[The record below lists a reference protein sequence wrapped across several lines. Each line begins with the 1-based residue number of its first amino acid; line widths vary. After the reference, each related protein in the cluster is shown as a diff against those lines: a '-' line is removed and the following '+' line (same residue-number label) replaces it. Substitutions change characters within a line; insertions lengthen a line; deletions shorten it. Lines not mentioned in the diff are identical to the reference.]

1 MRKKVILSVVAVIIL
16 LSLGIIFDQRQKIV
30 FKNDSIEVSIHSE
43 IDPMDYIQEIK
54 GCNDEDITVDVS
66 ELQLDQLGEYKIY
79 YHVNDKEYSLNVKVV
94 DCNPP
99 TFETVD
105 LDVDLGTDIS
115 CKQMVK
121 NIVDETETKVSFKEK
136 YDFSKA
142 GDYEVV
148 IVVEDEAGNKTEKNA
163 QVKVV
168 KDEEKPTLTGLNQM
182 SVYVNGSVDY
192 LKDVIAKDNRDQDPQ
207 IHVDDSQVDLTKAG
221 TYTIKYTVKDR
232 SGNSQEYTR
241 KITVKEK
248 TTTKTPTSIP
258 ADGSKIVYLT
268 FDDGPSSNTAKI
280 LDILSQYNCHATFF
294 VTGNGQK
301 YNYLIKR
308 AYNEGHTIGLHT
320 YTHQYKDIY
329 TSTDAY
335 FKDLTQ
341 IGNMVKEQIG
351 FVPKYI
357 RFPGGSSN
365 QVSASY
371 CKGIMSVLVNEVQE
385 KGYQYYDWNV
395 SSGDANKSSVSVS
408 TIVKNSTASS
418 ANNIMI
424 LMHDTD
430 AKKTTVEALPKVIEY
445 YQAKGYVFKGID
457 DSSFTPHHNVA
468 N

>member
-1 MRKKVILSVVAVIIL
+1 MRKKVILSVVAVIVL
-16 LSLGIIFDQRQKIV
+16 LGLGIIFDQRQKIV
-30 FKNDSIEVSIHSE
+30 FKDDFVEVNIHSE
-43 IDPMDYIQEIK
+43 INPMDYIQEIK
-54 GCNDEDITVDVS
+54 GCDDEDIKIDVS

-79 YHVNDKEYSLNVKVV
+79 YQVNDKEYSLNVRSV
-94 DCNPP
+94 DSNPP

-115 CKQMVK
+115 CEQMVK
-121 NIVDETETKVSFKEK
+121 NIDDETETRVSFKEK
-136 YDFSKA
+136 YDFSKV
-142 GDYEVV
+142 GNYEVV

-182 SVYVNGSVDY
+182 FVYVNGSVDY
-192 LKDVIAKDNRDQDPQ
+192 LKGVTAKDNRDKDPQ

-241 KITVKEK
+241 KIIVKEK
-248 TTTKTPTSIP
+248 TPISIP

-280 LDILSQYNCHATFF
+280 LDILSQYNCHVTFF

-308 AYNEGHTIGLHT
+308 VYNEGHTIGLHT
-320 YTHQYKDIY
+320 YTHQYQDIY

-335 FKDLTQ
+335 YKDLTQ

-371 CKGIMSVLVNEVQE
+371 CKGIMSILVNEVQE
-385 KGYQYYDWNV
+385 RGYQYYDWNV
-395 SSGDANKSSVSVS
+395 NSGDADELSVSAS
-408 TIVKNSTASS
+408 TIVKNSTSSS
-418 ANNIMI
+418 ADNIMI
-424 LMHDTD
+424 LMHDID

-445 YQAKGYVFKGID
+445 YQAKGYIFKGID
-457 DSSFTPHHNVA
+457 DSSFTPHYNVA